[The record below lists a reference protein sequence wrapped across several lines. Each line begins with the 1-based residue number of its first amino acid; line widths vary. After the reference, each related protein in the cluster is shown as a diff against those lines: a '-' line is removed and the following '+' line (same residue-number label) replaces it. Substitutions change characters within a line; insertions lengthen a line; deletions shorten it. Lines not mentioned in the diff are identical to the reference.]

1 MPWTRSG
8 GSAPP
13 PGSGTRCIP
22 PPRSAASRQATSYA
36 GHASAEMPLSP
47 RGLREITRAST
58 YSDHAIFSKSAAIHR
73 RGLPKRADPRGSA
86 RSLYLVIGVAVS
98 VRISQIWPGLGTA
111 LTANRAW
118 SGWVPAGVSGE
129 STIVLIQ
136 QAERR
141 SPWEATSGIS
151 NSGRSRGRGGGEKA
165 RKG

>member
-13 PGSGTRCIP
+13 PGSSKRYIP
-22 PPRSAASRQATSYA
+22 PPRSAASRQAASYI

-86 RSLYLVIGVAVS
+86 RPLYLVIGVAVS
-98 VRISQIWPGLGTA
+98 VRILQIWPGLGTA

-118 SGWVPAGVSGE
+118 SGWVSGGF
-129 STIVLIQ
+129 
-136 QAERR
+136 
-141 SPWEATSGIS
+141 PWEAASRIS
-151 NSGRSRGRGGGEKA
+151 NSGMSWGCGEERKA